1 MANEHSQIQRT
12 QDDLKLYLKP
22 RIYTPI
28 VKHKGFDPSP
38 VAGKIPFFA
47 DGRINPDGIGTSIY
61 NEFWLEQIN
70 RCENG
75 YRTGGIDIPG
85 RYYYYLNYVQLA
97 GLMGPQYPFYVDFD
111 LEFFRI
117 VDAVKMF
124 KKKGIVGLKARRKG
138 LSEKVQGGVLGYGA
152 RFVPQY
158 RGAITAG
165 RERYVLGLKKKFENS
180 ENNMIDEFK
189 LHVLINNM
197 KTYECGF
204 EIKNNRGQYEKG
216 GFNGQIFIET
226 MYDSPNKLEGEF
238 FHDVVLEESGEYE
251 TADEVVSSIEPALEF
266 GAELMGTFYIYGT
279 AGNILT
285 TSRAFK
291 EFYDNAENLGYV
303 KLWVPGTRLYFPFF
317 GNDKQ
322 DKYYDP
328 ETDETFDPIPNLR
341 HLKPY
346 QRIGC
351 EDTIAAEKEILRKRE
366 VYKLLNKKKKL
377 KEHLQNYPLTEE
389 EAFSSSGSNNF
400 NSEKLLQTLMQI
412 EGDSTVAK
420 PYVLDWVKYRDGDI
434 MKVKVPLEVKAR
446 PAKDNDPEWKL
457 VWIHQKPR
465 TDIVDLDVGGFDS
478 YNQDLT
484 ETSRSLGAVVI
495 VRRGNKVLG
504 AREGIHNA
512 EYPVALYYARPPRKE
527 MCYEIGLQ
535 MAVYYNTKRN
545 MLINAEQDFAIDY
558 FLKNHGTQYLALRP
572 KAFDTPNTQQVHKY
586 GFKMTGGNKE
596 NVLGVLQTMV
606 EDYAEY
612 FPFVRLVRDLMA
624 YDEVLVGEGDW
635 DAADALA
642 LAKVR
647 IIDMKTRPRDAN
659 DITPKDDEAEWKMD
673 ASGNMIPVKN
683 YDAFDA
689 EENLPEEKKDKLPP
703 EYQQKWREM

>member
-1 MANEHSQIQRT
+1 MANEHSQIQRA
-12 QDDLKLYLKP
+12 QDDLKGYLKP
-22 RIYTPI
+22 KAYTPI
-28 VKHKGFDPSP
+28 IKRKGFDPSP

-47 DGRINPDGIGTSIY
+47 DGRINPDGIGTSMY
-61 NEFWLEQIN
+61 NEFWLEQIDY
-70 RCENG
+70 CENG
-75 YRTGGIDIPG
+75 YTTAGLWIPG
-85 RYYYYLNYVQLA
+85 RYYYYLNFVQLA

-111 LEFFRI
+111 LEFFRT
-117 VDAVKMF
+117 VHAVKKF

-138 LSEKVQGGVLGYGA
+138 LSEKIQGGVLGYGC
-152 RFVPQY
+152 RFTPQY

-165 RERYVLGLKKKFENS
+165 RERYVIGLKKKFENS
-180 ENNMIDEFK
+180 ENNIVDEFK
-189 LHVLINNM
+189 LHTLINNM

-204 EIKNNRGQYEKG
+204 EVKNNRGQYEPG
-216 GFNGQIFIET
+216 GLNAQIFIET

-251 TADEVVSSIEPALEF
+251 TADDVVSSIEPALEF

-291 EFYDNAENLGYV
+291 EFYDNSESLGYV

-346 QRIGC
+346 QRVGC
-351 EDTIAAEKEILRKRE
+351 EDINAAEKEILRKRE

-412 EGDSTVAK
+412 EGDPNLVK
-420 PYVLDWVKYRDGDI
+420 PYVLEWVKIRDGDM
-434 MKVKVPLEVKAR
+434 MKIKSPLEVKMR

-457 VWIHQKPR
+457 VWIYQMPR
-465 TDIVDLDVGGFDS
+465 PDIVDLDIGGFDS

-484 ETSRSLGAVVI
+484 ETSKSLGATNI
-495 VRRGNKVLG
+495 VRRGNKLLG
-504 AREGIHNA
+504 HREGIHDA
-512 EYPVALYYARPPRKE
+512 EYPVALHYARPPRKE
-527 MCYEIGLQ
+527 LSYEIGLM
-535 MAVYYNTKRN
+535 MAVLYNTKRN
-545 MLINAEQDFAIDY
+545 MMINAEQDFAIDY
-558 FLKNHGTQYLALRP
+558 FIKNGGTQYLALRP
-572 KAFDTPNTQQVHKY
+572 KAFDTPNTRQVHKY
-586 GFKMTGGNKE
+586 GAKMTGANKD

-612 FPFVRLVRDLMA
+612 FPFLRQVRDLMA
-624 YDEVLVGEGDW
+624 YDEILVGEGDW
-635 DAADALA
+635 DSADALA
-642 LAKVR
+642 LAKMR
-647 IIDMKTRPRDAN
+647 IVDMKTSPRDKEEIN
-659 DITPKDDEAEWKMD
+659 PKDDEAEWKLD
-673 ASGNMIPVKN
+673 AQGNMVPVKN
-683 YDAFDA
+683 YDLYDQ
-689 EENLPEEKKDKLPP
+689 EEDSEKSEEKKLPP
-703 EYQQKWREM
+703 EYNEKWREM